1 MTGSEVG
8 DPQIVAVNVVTIK
21 HVITRYGS
29 PSPHPT
35 HGAMYVLSCSILY
48 HINITSTLILV
59 SHQPK
64 LTGMLVFSP

>member
-21 HVITRYGS
+21 HVIRYGS

-35 HGAMYVLSCSILY
+35 HGAMYVLLY

-59 SHQPK
+59 RHQPK